1 MKYIITESKLQS
13 TFNSIM
19 KEFSE
24 LERAEKSYDWYDH
37 DKSRYVDL
45 DTINFYEDVEY
56 DWEDDSWVL
65 QYQENPGDIG
75 TVDEVPLL
83 RYSVSWPFKSVIN
96 MFGDHFESLLK
107 NWFEEIYNLPVKTVT
122 IEQ

>member
-45 DTINFYEDVEY
+45 DTINFYEDGEY
-56 DWEDDSWVL
+56 DWEDDSWDL
-65 QYQENPGDIG
+65 Q
-75 TVDEVPLL
+75 
-83 RYSVSWPFKSVIN
+83 
-96 MFGDHFESLLK
+96 
-107 NWFEEIYNLPVKTVT
+107 
-122 IEQ
+122 